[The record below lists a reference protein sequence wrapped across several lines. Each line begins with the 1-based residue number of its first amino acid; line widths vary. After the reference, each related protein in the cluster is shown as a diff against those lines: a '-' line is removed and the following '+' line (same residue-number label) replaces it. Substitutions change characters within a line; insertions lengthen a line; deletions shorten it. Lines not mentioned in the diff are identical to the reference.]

1 MQLVTIDGPAGA
13 GKSTVSAAVAKRLG
27 LEVLDTGAMY
37 RAVTVA
43 VLEHGID
50 PGDGPAVG
58 ALAGTL
64 DVVLEEGRVLLD
76 GRDVTAEI
84 RSPEV
89 SAAVSAVAAV
99 PGVRAL
105 MVPRQRLWARR
116 HGGGVAEG
124 RDMGTVV
131 FPDAT
136 LKVFLVA
143 SPAERARRRAAELGV
158 DDVAS
163 VEADIVRRDHLDS
176 TREASPL
183 VAADDAVMV
192 DTDGL
197 DVDEV
202 VDRIV
207 TLVGGRHGPER
218 PPAGTVADDEAAS
231 EHHRGRTVRLDLG
244 RGWVALGLYRI
255 LRSLA
260 YLIARVYWRLDVV
273 GADRIPQHG
282 GFVFAPVHRSNID
295 FLLPALATPRRIR
308 WMAKHTIFKGGW
320 IDRLLVAVGAFPVD
334 RTRVDRHALNT
345 AESLLAAGEGV
356 VMFPEGRRKEGPVVE
371 DIFDGPAFCASRQRV
386 PIVPMG
392 VAGSDRAM
400 PIGSK
405 MVWPRKVVLVIGEP
419 IYPDVPL
426 AGQVPREKVRVL
438 SAELQGALQDLYDDA
453 KGRLGK
459 QRR

>member
-1 MQLVTIDGPAGA
+1 MLLVTIDGPAGA
-13 GKSTVSAAVAKRLG
+13 GKSTVSAAVARRLG
-27 LEVLDTGAMY
+27 VEVLDTGAMY

-43 VLEHGID
+43 VLEGGID
-50 PGDGPAVG
+50 PADEASVG
-58 ALAGTL
+58 ACASSL
-64 DVVLEEGRVLLD
+64 DVVLEGGKVLLD
-76 GRDVTAEI
+76 GRDVTAAI
-84 RSPEV
+84 RMPEV
-89 SAAVSAVAAV
+89 SAAVSAVSAH
-99 PGVRAL
+99 PSVRAL
-105 MVPRQRLWARR
+105 MVPRQRAWASR

-143 SPAERARRRAAELGV
+143 SAAERARRRASELGEE
-158 DDVAS
+158 DVAG
-163 VEADIVRRDHLDS
+163 VEAEILRRDHLDS
-176 TREASPL
+176 TREVSPL
-183 VAADDAVMV
+183 VAADDAVLV

-197 DVDEV
+197 GIEEV

-207 TLVGGRHGPER
+207 ALLPQDSEAEAIATPGSGHESSPRREALRR
-218 PPAGTVADDEAAS
+218 PDV
-231 EHHRGRTVRLDLG
+231 G
-244 RGWVALGLYRI
+244 RGWVAHGAYRV
-255 LRSLA
+255 LRTLA
-260 YLIARVYWRLDVV
+260 YLIARAYWRLEVV
-273 GADRIPQHG
+273 GANRIPDHG

-334 RTRVDRHALNT
+334 RTRADRHALHT

-356 VMFPEGRRKEGPVVE
+356 VMFPEGRRKEGPCIE

-400 PIGSK
+400 RIGSK
-405 MVWPRKVVLVIGEP
+405 MVWPRKVILVIGEP

-426 AGQVPREKVRVL
+426 SGRVPRTQVREL
-438 SAELQGALQDLYDDA
+438 SAELQRVMQDLYDDA
-453 KGRLGK
+453 KARLG
-459 QRR
+459 

>member
-1 MQLVTIDGPAGA
+1 MLLVTIDGPAGA
-13 GKSTVSAAVAKRLG
+13 GKSTVSAAVASRLG
-27 LEVLDTGAMY
+27 VEVLDTGAMY

-43 VLEHGID
+43 VLDAGVD
-50 PGDGPAVG
+50 PDDPDAVG
-58 ALAGTL
+58 ELAAKL
-64 DVVLEEGRVLLD
+64 DVVLDGGKVLLD
-76 GRDVTAEI
+76 GRDVTTEI
-84 RSPEV
+84 RLPEV
-89 SAAVSAVAAV
+89 SAAVSAVSAHPA
-99 PGVRAL
+99 VRAL
-105 MVPRQRLWARR
+105 MVPRQRAWADR

-131 FPDAT
+131 FPDAA

-143 SPAERARRRAAELGV
+143 SPAERARRRAAELGT

-176 TREASPL
+176 TRPVSPL
-183 VAADDAVMV
+183 MAASDAVKV

-197 DVDEV
+197 TVDEV
-202 VDRIV
+202 ADAIV
-207 TLVGGRHGPER
+207 ALLPRPTGAEGR
-218 PPAGTVADDEAAS
+218 DES
-231 EHHRGRTVRLDLG
+231 RRSPVRVDLG
-244 RGWVALGLYRI
+244 RGWVAHGLYRS

-260 YLIARVYWRLDVV
+260 YLLARVYWRVEVV
-273 GADRIPQHG
+273 GADRIPDHG

-320 IDRLLVAVGAFPVD
+320 IDRLLVALGAFPVD
-334 RTRVDRHALNT
+334 RTRADRHALHT

-371 DIFDGPAFCASRQRV
+371 EIFDGPAFCAARKRV

-400 PIGSK
+400 RIGSK
-405 MVWPRKVVLVIGEP
+405 MVWPHKVILVVGEP
-419 IYPDVPL
+419 IYPDVEL
-426 AGQVPREKVRVL
+426 TGRVPRAKVREL
-438 SAELQGALQDLYDDA
+438 SAELQATLQGLYDDA
-453 KGRLGK
+453 KARLG
-459 QRR
+459 

>member
-50 PGDGPAVG
+50 PGDGAAVG

-89 SAAVSAVAAV
+89 SASVSAVAAL
-99 PGVRAL
+99 PAVRAL
-105 MVPRQRLWARR
+105 MVPRQREWARR

-176 TREASPL
+176 TREVSPL
-183 VAADDAVMV
+183 VAAGDAVRV

-197 DVDEV
+197 GVDEV

-207 TLVGGRHGPER
+207 ALVGGRQES
-218 PPAGTVADDEAAS
+218 EAPDQA
-231 EHHRGRTVRLDLG
+231 VRLDVG

-260 YLIARVYWRLDVV
+260 YVIARAYWRLEVV

-334 RTRVDRHALNT
+334 RTRADRHALNT

-371 DIFDGPAFCASRQRV
+371 DIFDGPAFCAARRRV

-426 AGQVPREKVRVL
+426 AGRVPRAQVRAL
-438 SAELQGALQDLYDDA
+438 SAELQDALQGLYDDA
-453 KGRLGK
+453 KSRLGK
-459 QRR
+459 QRW